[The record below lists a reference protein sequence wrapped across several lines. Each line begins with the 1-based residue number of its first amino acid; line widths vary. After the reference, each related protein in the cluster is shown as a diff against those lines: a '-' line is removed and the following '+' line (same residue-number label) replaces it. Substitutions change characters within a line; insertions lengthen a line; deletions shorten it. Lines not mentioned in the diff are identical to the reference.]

1 MRQVN
6 QPIFILHGTL
16 DQHISSRHAN
26 ELGKLAERR
35 SRSGATVDVV
45 TLEGINHLLSESAL
59 NNNYPDRTEAAVA
72 TTVTESIINW
82 LGRTLKPN
90 P

>member
-1 MRQVN
+1 MN
-6 QPIFILHGTL
+6 QPILILHGTL

-26 ELGKLAERR
+26 ELGTLAERR

-45 TLEGINHLLSESAL
+45 TLEGINHLLSESVL
-59 NNNYPDRTEAAVA
+59 NDNYPDQTEARVA
-72 TTVTESIINW
+72 KTVTESVINW
-82 LGRTLKPN
+82 LGQTLKLN